1 MSVLVA
7 SLKELLSSVD
17 CIIQRMG
24 KEDPPLEPETIL
36 GPTIKEEYVVSS
48 NI

>member
-7 SLKELLSSVD
+7 SVKEQLNSVD
-17 CIIQRMG
+17 SIIQKMG
-24 KEDPPLEPETIL
+24 KEDPPMEPETII

-48 NI
+48 KI

>member
-7 SLKELLSSVD
+7 SVKEELSSVD
-17 CIIQRMG
+17 SVIQKMG
-24 KEDPPLEPETIL
+24 KEDPPLEPETII

-48 NI
+48 KI

>member
-7 SLKELLSSVD
+7 SVKEQLSSVD
-17 CIIQRMG
+17 STIQRMG
-24 KEDPPLEPETIL
+24 KEDPPLEPETII

-48 NI
+48 SI

>member
-7 SLKELLSSVD
+7 SVKEQLSSVD
-17 CIIQRMG
+17 SIIQKMG
-24 KEDPPLEPETIL
+24 KEDPPMEPETII

-48 NI
+48 KI